1 MNDEATPT
9 STPRAVPRER
19 HRSVVA
25 GAAIAALV
33 VLTGLIVL
41 LSPSGWRTELQLP
54 IVADTQVA
62 TLNAP
67 GETACADVAGIPDAA
82 GRAEF
87 PVHQTGR
94 VVARSAVRRGGIVL
108 RGPRERVPVEGGVV
122 RLRLPEHPGDA
133 AAWICIESAQAT
145 PIAVLGSGAG
155 TGLRLVGDEPQ
166 TRLAQ
171 FGAMLDR
178 VHVGTAAPLSWLS
191 GWRLAVVGGVL
202 LLGALALIVRGWYGD
217 GPTRRA
223 WAAVAALAVLHAWTW
238 AALNPAFQVPDE
250 TVHFHYATFV
260 ADHGHLPRGEEPQG
274 SPLSDSHGVLVR
286 QLDTALVASRSS
298 IRPPWTGEAD
308 RRIDAAL
315 VGVSTATPDVETNAT
330 NQPPLYYLSV
340 APAALGAP
348 TALDQLA
355 RMRLLSGLW
364 MAVAALGAVAL
375 VRWLLPT
382 RPRWALTAGLVVAL
396 FPLLGFLAG
405 GITPDVALTALS
417 FWVVAA
423 AVRCWRAGLSPRRAV
438 GFGVAASLLLLTKL
452 TAMAIVPGAL
462 LIVATAAVRDGRRGN
477 ARTTLRTLAI
487 GVAVALIPVAI
498 YVVLSVVSGRPL
510 IPRVVGVVASDTTG
524 IGGAAVSS
532 TTGGFGAVFESIW
545 QLYLPRLPGQVDA
558 HEAFPLWS
566 VWADGLAGRFGYL
579 EYGFSEGTRR
589 IIAAGWLLVVAAA
602 AFGFVRL
609 VRASGLRD
617 VLRRFGPVLVGGVVS
632 VVLLL
637 GVIGA
642 TDYNSRKTGGP
653 PFQQARYLLPG
664 LPVALLAVPLALRAF
679 GRRTRP
685 AAAVVMVGLMV
696 LWAAAALGLTLARYY
711 G

>member
-1 MNDEATPT
+1 MNDESTPT
-9 STPRAVPRER
+9 STPRAAPRER
-19 HRSVVA
+19 HRSAVV
-25 GAAIAALV
+25 GAVIAALV
-33 VLTGLIVL
+33 IVAGLIVL

-54 IVADTQVA
+54 IVADSQVA

-67 GETACADVAGIPDAA
+67 GEIACADVAGIPGAA
-82 GRAEF
+82 GRVEF
-87 PVHQTGR
+87 PVNQTGR
-94 VVARSAVRRGGIVL
+94 VAARSAVYRGDVVH
-108 RGPRERVPVEGGVV
+108 RGPLERVAIDGGVV
-122 RLRLPEHPGDA
+122 RLRLPDDPGGA
-133 AAWICIESAQAT
+133 AARICIESAQTA
-145 PIAVLGSGAG
+145 PIAVLGNGAS

-171 FGAMLDR
+171 LGAMLDR

-202 LLGALALIVRGWYGD
+202 LLGALALIVRGWYGG
-217 GPTRRA
+217 GPTRRT
-223 WAAVAALAVLHAWTW
+223 WAAVAVLAVLHAWTW
-238 AALNPAFQVPDE
+238 AALIPAFQVPDE

-260 ADHGHLPRGEEPQG
+260 ADHGRLPKGEKTEG
-274 SPLSDSHGVLVR
+274 SPLSTSQQVLEH
-286 QLDTALVASRSS
+286 QLGTGLIAFRSS

-308 RRIDAAL
+308 RQIDAAL
-315 VGVSTATPDVETNAT
+315 VGVSTATPDVHTNAT

-340 APAALGAP
+340 VPAALGAP

-355 RMRLLSGLW
+355 RMRMLSGLW
-364 MAVAALGAVAL
+364 MAVAALGAIAL
-375 VRWLLPT
+375 VRWLVPA

-405 GITPDVALTALS
+405 GINPDIAMTALS
-417 FWVVAA
+417 LWVFAA
-423 AVRCWRAGLSPRRAV
+423 AVRCWQAGLSPRRAI
-438 GFGVAASLLLLTKL
+438 GFGVAVSLLLLTKL

-462 LIVATAAVRDGRRGN
+462 LIVAAAAVRDARRGE

-487 GVAVALIPVAI
+487 GVAVALIPIVI
-498 YVVLSVVSGRPL
+498 YAVLSIVSGRPL
-510 IPRVVGVVASDTTG
+510 IPRVVGAVATDATG

-532 TTGGFGAVFESIW
+532 STGGLGAMFESVW
-545 QLYLPRLPGQVDA
+545 QLYLPRLPGQADA
-558 HEAFPLWS
+558 HQAFPLWT

-579 EYGFSEGTRR
+579 DYGFSTGTRR

-602 AFGFVRL
+602 AFGIVRL

-617 VLRRFGPVLVGGVVS
+617 VLRRFGPVLLGGLVS
-632 VVLLL
+632 VVLLA
-637 GVIGA
+637 GVIGVI
-642 TDYNSRKTGGP
+642 DYNSRKTGGP

-664 LPVALLAVPLALRAF
+664 LPVALMAVPLALRAF

-696 LWAAAALGLTLARYY
+696 LWAAGALGLTLARYY